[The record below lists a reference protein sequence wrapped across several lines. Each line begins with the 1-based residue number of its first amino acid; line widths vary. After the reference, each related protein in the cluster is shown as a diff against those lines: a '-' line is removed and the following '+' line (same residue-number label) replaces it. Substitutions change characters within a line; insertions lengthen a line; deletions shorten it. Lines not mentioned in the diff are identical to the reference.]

1 MIKFIL
7 RRVLETIPVLLCVAA
22 MTFFMCRLAPGGP
35 FDEDKQV
42 TAEVR
47 ELLNKQFNLDQP
59 LHKQFIQYITHLPTL
74 QSFKY
79 PNRTVGEI
87 ISQKFPVSAKLG
99 FFAMCIALGLGIL
112 FGVIA
117 SLRPNTY
124 IDYIPSSLAMIG
136 ICLPTF
142 VMGPLL
148 ILVFSLQLEWFPA
161 FGWGGFDAPQFSV
174 SGIVLHKQFIPYITH
189 ITSDMV
195 LPSVTL
201 GFFYAAYI
209 SRLTRGGMLD
219 ILTQDYIRTAKAKG
233 ASGLRVI
240 LKHSLRGG
248 LLPVISFMGPAV
260 AGLIAGSF
268 VIETIFNIPGLG
280 QDFVKSA
287 FNRDYTL
294 VLGVVMFYATLI
306 ILLNLIVDILQV
318 TLNPKLKFD

>member
-1 MIKFIL
+1 MFKFIF
-7 RRVLETIPVLLCVAA
+7 RRILETVPVLLCVAA

-35 FDEDKQV
+35 FDDDKQV
-42 TAEVR
+42 TPEVR
-47 ELLNKQFNLDQP
+47 EQLNKQFNLDKP
-59 LHKQFIQYITHLPTL
+59 LYAQFYQYLVNLPNL

-79 PNRTVGEI
+79 PSRTVGDI

-99 FFAMCIALGLGIL
+99 FLAMCIALSIGIM

-117 SLRPNTY
+117 SLRPNSY

-142 VMGPLL
+142 VMGPIL
-148 ILVFSLQLEWFPA
+148 IYIFSLKLKWLPA
-161 FGWGGFDAPQFSV
+161 TGWGGFDGDIFFA
-174 SGIVLHKQFIPYITH
+174 
-189 ITSDMV
+189 SDMI
-195 LPSVTL
+195 LPSLTL
-201 GFFYAAYI
+201 GLFYAAYI

-233 ASGLRVI
+233 ASAPRIL
-240 LKHSLRGG
+240 LKHALRGG

-306 ILLNLIVDILQV
+306 VTLNLIVDILQV
-318 TLNPKLKFD
+318 SLNPKLKFQS

>member
-1 MIKFIL
+1 MFKFIL

-35 FDEDKQV
+35 FDDDKQV

-47 ELLNKQFNLDQP
+47 EQLNKQFNLDKP
-59 LHKQFIQYITHLPTL
+59 LYVQFYQYLINLPNL

-79 PNRTVGEI
+79 PSRTVGDI

-99 FFAMCIALGLGIL
+99 FLAMCIALSIGVI

-117 SLRPNTY
+117 SLRPNSY

-148 ILVFSLQLEWFPA
+148 ILVFSLDTLQVENFFISTFPGDI
-161 FGWGGFDAPQFSV
+161 FFS
-174 SGIVLHKQFIPYITH
+174 
-189 ITSDMV
+189 SDMI
-195 LPSVTL
+195 LPSLTL
-201 GFFYAAYI
+201 GLFYAAYI

-233 ASGLRVI
+233 ASALRVVMY
-240 LKHSLRGG
+240 HALRGG

-306 ILLNLIVDILQV
+306 IVLNLMVDILQV
-318 TLNPKLKFD
+318 ILNPKLKFNS

>member
-1 MIKFIL
+1 MFVFIL
-7 RRVLETIPVLLCVAA
+7 RRILETIPVLLCVAA

-35 FDEDKQV
+35 FDDDKQV

-47 ELLNKQFNLDQP
+47 EQLNKQFNLDKP
-59 LHKQFIQYITHLPTL
+59 LYVQFYQYLVNLPKL

-79 PNRTVGEI
+79 PNRTVGDI
-87 ISQKFPVSAKLG
+87 IKQKFPISFKLG
-99 FFAMCIALGLGIL
+99 FFAITIALGIGVL

-117 SLRPNTY
+117 SLKPNSF

-142 VMGPLL
+142 VMGPILMYIFALKLKLL
-148 ILVFSLQLEWFPA
+148 PA
-161 FGWGGFDAPQFSV
+161 TGWGGFDGDAIF
-174 SGIVLHKQFIPYITH
+174 HT
-189 ITSDMV
+189 DMI
-195 LPSVTL
+195 LPSLTL
-201 GFFYAAYI
+201 GLFYAAYI

-240 LKHSLRGG
+240 VKHAMRGG

-280 QDFVKSA
+280 KDFVQSA

-306 ILLNLIVDILQV
+306 VLLNLVVDILQV
-318 TLNPKLKFD
+318 TLNPKLKFNS

>member
-1 MIKFIL
+1 MFVFIL
-7 RRVLETIPVLLCVAA
+7 RRILETIPVLLCVAA

-35 FDEDKQV
+35 FDDDKQV

-47 ELLNKQFNLDQP
+47 EQLNKQFNLDKP
-59 LHKQFIQYITHLPTL
+59 LYVQFYQYLVNLPKL

-79 PNRTVGEI
+79 PNRTVGDI
-87 ISQKFPVSAKLG
+87 IKQKFPVSFKLG
-99 FFAMCIALGLGIL
+99 FFAITIALGIGVL

-117 SLRPNTY
+117 SLKPNSF

-142 VMGPLL
+142 VMGPILMYIFALKLKLL
-148 ILVFSLQLEWFPA
+148 PA
-161 FGWGGFDAPQFSV
+161 TGWGGFDGDAIF
-174 SGIVLHKQFIPYITH
+174 HA
-189 ITSDMV
+189 DMI
-195 LPSVTL
+195 LPSLTL
-201 GFFYAAYI
+201 GLFYAAYI

-233 ASGLRVI
+233 ASGLRLIV
-240 LKHSLRGG
+240 KHAMRGG

-280 QDFVKSA
+280 KDFVQSA

-306 ILLNLIVDILQV
+306 VLLNLVVDILQV
-318 TLNPKLKFD
+318 TLNPKLKFNS

>member
-7 RRVLETIPVLLCVAA
+7 RRILETVPVLLCVAA

-35 FDEDKQV
+35 FDDDKQV

-47 ELLNKQFNLDQP
+47 EQLNKQFNLDKP
-59 LHKQFIQYITHLPTL
+59 LHVQFYQYLINLPNL
-74 QSFKY
+74 QSFKH
-79 PNRTVGEI
+79 PSRTVGDI

-99 FFAMCIALGLGIL
+99 FLAMCIALGIGIM

-117 SLRPNTY
+117 SLRPNSY

-142 VMGPLL
+142 VMGPIL
-148 ILVFSLQLEWFPA
+148 IYIFSLKLKWLPA
-161 FGWGGFDAPQFSV
+161 TGWGGFDGDIFFA
-174 SGIVLHKQFIPYITH
+174 
-189 ITSDMV
+189 SDMI
-195 LPSVTL
+195 LPSLTL
-201 GFFYAAYI
+201 GLFYAAYI

-233 ASGLRVI
+233 ASAPRV
-240 LKHSLRGG
+240 LMKHALRGG

-280 QDFVKSA
+280 QDFVISA

-294 VLGVVMFYATLI
+294 ILGVVMFYATLI
-306 ILLNLIVDILQV
+306 IVLNLIVDILQV
-318 TLNPKLKFD
+318 TLNPKLKFES

>member
-1 MIKFIL
+1 MLKFIL
-7 RRVLETIPVLLCVAA
+7 RRILETIPVLLCVAA

-35 FDEDKQV
+35 FDTDKV
-42 TAEVR
+42 VPDEIR
-47 ELLNKQFNLDQP
+47 EQLNKQFNLDKP
-59 LHKQFIQYITHLPTL
+59 LHVQFYQYLINLPNL
-74 QSFKY
+74 QSFKH
-79 PNRTVGEI
+79 PSRTVGDI

-99 FFAMCIALGLGIL
+99 FLAMCIALGIGIM

-117 SLRPNTY
+117 SLRPNSY

-142 VMGPLL
+142 VMGPIL
-148 ILVFSLQLEWFPA
+148 IYIFSLKLKWLPA
-161 FGWGGFDAPQFSV
+161 TGWGGFDGDIFFA
-174 SGIVLHKQFIPYITH
+174 
-189 ITSDMV
+189 SDMI
-195 LPSVTL
+195 LPSLTL
-201 GFFYAAYI
+201 GLFYAAYI

-233 ASGLRVI
+233 ASAPRV
-240 LKHSLRGG
+240 LMKHALRGG

-306 ILLNLIVDILQV
+306 IVLNLIVDILQV
-318 TLNPKLKFD
+318 TLNPKLKFES

>member
-1 MIKFIL
+1 MFVFIL
-7 RRVLETIPVLLCVAA
+7 RRVLETIPVLVCVAA

-35 FDEDKQV
+35 FDDDKQV

-47 ELLNKQFNLDQP
+47 EQLKKQFNLDKP
-59 LHKQFIQYITHLPTL
+59 LYVQFYQYLVNLPKL

-79 PNRTVGEI
+79 PNRTVGDI
-87 ISQKFPVSAKLG
+87 IKQKFPVSFKLG
-99 FFAMCIALGLGIL
+99 FFAITIALGIGVL
-112 FGVIA
+112 FGAVA
-117 SLRPNTY
+117 SLKPNSF

-142 VMGPLL
+142 VMGPILMYIFALKLKLL
-148 ILVFSLQLEWFPA
+148 PA
-161 FGWGGFDAPQFSV
+161 TGWGGFEGDAIF
-174 SGIVLHKQFIPYITH
+174 HA
-189 ITSDMV
+189 DMI
-195 LPSVTL
+195 LPSLTL
-201 GFFYAAYI
+201 GLFYAAYI

-233 ASGLRVI
+233 ASGLRVVV
-240 LKHSLRGG
+240 KHAMRGG

-280 QDFVKSA
+280 KDFVQSA

-306 ILLNLIVDILQV
+306 VLLNLVVDILQV
-318 TLNPKLKFD
+318 TLNPKLKFNS

>member
-1 MIKFIL
+1 MFVFIL
-7 RRVLETIPVLLCVAA
+7 RRILETIPVLLCVAA

-35 FDEDKQV
+35 FDDDKQV

-47 ELLNKQFNLDQP
+47 EQLNKQFNLDKP
-59 LHKQFIQYITHLPTL
+59 LYVQFYQYLVNLPKL

-79 PNRTVGEI
+79 PNRTVGDI
-87 ISQKFPVSAKLG
+87 IKQKFPVSFKLG
-99 FFAMCIALGLGIL
+99 FFAITIALGIGVL

-117 SLRPNTY
+117 SLKPNSF

-142 VMGPLL
+142 VMGPILMYIFALKLKLL
-148 ILVFSLQLEWFPA
+148 PA
-161 FGWGGFDAPQFSV
+161 TGWGGFDGDAIF
-174 SGIVLHKQFIPYITH
+174 HT
-189 ITSDMV
+189 DMI
-195 LPSVTL
+195 LPSLTL
-201 GFFYAAYI
+201 GLFYAAYI

-240 LKHSLRGG
+240 VKHAMRGG

-280 QDFVKSA
+280 KDFVQSA

-306 ILLNLIVDILQV
+306 VLLNLVVDILQV
-318 TLNPKLKFD
+318 TLNPKLKFYS

>member
-1 MIKFIL
+1 MFKFIL
-7 RRVLETIPVLLCVAA
+7 RRILETIPVLLCVAA

-35 FDEDKQV
+35 FDDDKQV
-42 TAEVR
+42 TTEVR
-47 ELLNKQFNLDQP
+47 ELLNKQFNLDKP
-59 LHKQFIQYITHLPTL
+59 LHEQFYQYVVNLPNL

-79 PNRTVGEI
+79 PSRTVGDI

-99 FFAMCIALGLGIL
+99 FFAMCVALTLGVL
-112 FGVIA
+112 LGVVA
-117 SLRPNTY
+117 SLRPNSFL
-124 IDYIPSSLAMIG
+124 DYIPSSLAMMG

-142 VMGPLL
+142 VMGP
-148 ILVFSLQLEWFPA
+148 ILMYIFALKLDWFPA
-161 FGWGGFDAPQFSV
+161 TGWGGFDGDAIFSA
-174 SGIVLHKQFIPYITH
+174 
-189 ITSDMV
+189 DMV
-195 LPSVTL
+195 LPSLTL
-201 GFFYAAYI
+201 GLFYAAYI

-233 ASGLRVI
+233 ASGMRVVLI
-240 LKHSLRGG
+240 HALRGG
-248 LLPVISFMGPAV
+248 LLPAISFMGPAV

-306 ILLNLIVDILQV
+306 IVLNLMVDILQV
-318 TLNPKLKFD
+318 TLNPKLKFDS

>member
-1 MIKFIL
+1 MFVFIL
-7 RRVLETIPVLLCVAA
+7 RRILETIPVLLCVAA

-35 FDEDKQV
+35 FDDDKQV

-47 ELLNKQFNLDQP
+47 EQLNKQFNLDKP
-59 LHKQFIQYITHLPTL
+59 LYVQFYQYLVNLPKL

-79 PNRTVGEI
+79 PNRTVGDI
-87 ISQKFPVSAKLG
+87 IKQKFPVSFKLG
-99 FFAMCIALGLGIL
+99 FFAITIALGIGVLL
-112 FGVIA
+112 GVIA
-117 SLRPNTY
+117 SLKPNSF

-142 VMGPLL
+142 VMGPILMYIFALKLKLL
-148 ILVFSLQLEWFPA
+148 PA
-161 FGWGGFDAPQFSV
+161 TGWGGFDGDAIF
-174 SGIVLHKQFIPYITH
+174 HA
-189 ITSDMV
+189 DMI
-195 LPSVTL
+195 LPSLTL
-201 GFFYAAYI
+201 GLFYAAYI

-233 ASGLRVI
+233 ASGLRVVV
-240 LKHSLRGG
+240 KHAMRGG

-280 QDFVKSA
+280 KDFVQSA

-306 ILLNLIVDILQV
+306 VLLNLVVDILQV
-318 TLNPKLKFD
+318 TLNPKLKFNS

>member
-1 MIKFIL
+1 MFVFIL
-7 RRVLETIPVLLCVAA
+7 RRILETIPVLLCVAA

-35 FDEDKQV
+35 FDDDKQV

-47 ELLNKQFNLDQP
+47 EQLNKQFNLDKP
-59 LHKQFIQYITHLPTL
+59 LYVQFYQYLVNLPKL

-79 PNRTVGEI
+79 PNRTVADI
-87 ISQKFPVSAKLG
+87 IKQKFPVSFKLG
-99 FFAMCIALGLGIL
+99 FFAITIALGIGVL

-117 SLRPNTY
+117 SLKPNSF

-142 VMGPLL
+142 VMGPILMYIFALKLKLL
-148 ILVFSLQLEWFPA
+148 PA
-161 FGWGGFDAPQFSV
+161 TGWGGFDGDAIF
-174 SGIVLHKQFIPYITH
+174 HA
-189 ITSDMV
+189 DMI
-195 LPSVTL
+195 LPSLTL
-201 GFFYAAYI
+201 GLFYAAYI

-240 LKHSLRGG
+240 VKHAMRGG

-280 QDFVKSA
+280 KDFVQSA

-306 ILLNLIVDILQV
+306 VLLNLVVDILQV
-318 TLNPKLKFD
+318 TLNPKLKFNS

>member
-7 RRVLETIPVLLCVAA
+7 RRILETVPVLLCVAA

-35 FDEDKQV
+35 FDDAKQV

-47 ELLNKQFNLDQP
+47 EQLNKQFNLDKP
-59 LHKQFIQYITHLPTL
+59 LHVQFYQYLINLPNL

-79 PNRTVGEI
+79 PSRTVGDI

-99 FFAMCIALGLGIL
+99 FLAMCIALGIGIM

-117 SLRPNTY
+117 SLRPNSY

-142 VMGPLL
+142 VMGPIL
-148 ILVFSLQLEWFPA
+148 IYIFSLKLKWLPA
-161 FGWGGFDAPQFSV
+161 TGWGGFDGDIFFA
-174 SGIVLHKQFIPYITH
+174 
-189 ITSDMV
+189 SDMI
-195 LPSVTL
+195 LPSLTL
-201 GFFYAAYI
+201 GLFYAAYI

-233 ASGLRVI
+233 ASAPRV
-240 LKHSLRGG
+240 LMKHALRGG

-306 ILLNLIVDILQV
+306 IVLNLIVDILQV
-318 TLNPKLKFD
+318 TLNPKLKFES

>member
-1 MIKFIL
+1 MFKFIL
-7 RRVLETIPVLLCVAA
+7 RRILETIPVLLCVAA

-35 FDEDKQV
+35 FDDDKQV
-42 TAEVR
+42 TTEVR
-47 ELLNKQFNLDQP
+47 ELLNKQFNLDKP
-59 LHKQFIQYITHLPTL
+59 LHEQFYQYVVNLPNL

-79 PNRTVGEI
+79 PSRTVGDI

-99 FFAMCIALGLGIL
+99 FFAMCVALTLGVL
-112 FGVIA
+112 LGVVA
-117 SLRPNTY
+117 SLRPNSFL
-124 IDYIPSSLAMIG
+124 DYIPSSLAMVG

-142 VMGPLL
+142 VMGP
-148 ILVFSLQLEWFPA
+148 ILMYIFALKLDWFPA
-161 FGWGGFDAPQFSV
+161 TGWGGFDGDAIFSA
-174 SGIVLHKQFIPYITH
+174 
-189 ITSDMV
+189 DMV
-195 LPSVTL
+195 LPSLTL
-201 GFFYAAYI
+201 GLFYAAYI

-233 ASGLRVI
+233 ASGMRVVLI
-240 LKHSLRGG
+240 HALRGG

-306 ILLNLIVDILQV
+306 IVLNLMVDILQV
-318 TLNPKLKFD
+318 TLNPKLKFDS

>member
-1 MIKFIL
+1 
-7 RRVLETIPVLLCVAA
+7 
-22 MTFFMCRLAPGGP
+22 MCRLAPGGP
-35 FDEDKQV
+35 FDDDKQV

-47 ELLNKQFNLDQP
+47 EQLNKQFNLDKP
-59 LHKQFIQYITHLPTL
+59 LYVQFYQYLVNLPKL

-79 PNRTVGEI
+79 PNRTVGDI
-87 ISQKFPVSAKLG
+87 IKQKFPVSFKLG
-99 FFAMCIALGLGIL
+99 FFAITIALGIGVL

-117 SLRPNTY
+117 SLKPNSFN
-124 IDYIPSSLAMIG
+124 DYIPSSLAMIG

-142 VMGPLL
+142 VMGPILMYIFALKLKLL
-148 ILVFSLQLEWFPA
+148 PA
-161 FGWGGFDAPQFSV
+161 TGWGGFDGDAIF
-174 SGIVLHKQFIPYITH
+174 HA
-189 ITSDMV
+189 DMI
-195 LPSVTL
+195 LPSLTL
-201 GFFYAAYI
+201 GLFYAAYI

-240 LKHSLRGG
+240 VKHAMRGG

-280 QDFVKSA
+280 KDFVQSA

-306 ILLNLIVDILQV
+306 VLLNLVVDILQV
-318 TLNPKLKFD
+318 TLNPKLKFNS

>member
-1 MIKFIL
+1 MLKFIL
-7 RRVLETIPVLLCVAA
+7 RRILETIPVLLCVAA

-35 FDEDKQV
+35 FDDDKQV

-47 ELLNKQFNLDQP
+47 EQLNKQFNLDKP
-59 LHKQFIQYITHLPTL
+59 LYAQFYQYLINLPNL

-79 PNRTVGEI
+79 PSRTVGDI

-99 FFAMCIALGLGIL
+99 FLAMCIALSIGIM

-117 SLRPNTY
+117 SLRPNSY

-142 VMGPLL
+142 VMGPIL
-148 ILVFSLQLEWFPA
+148 IYIFSLKLKWLPA
-161 FGWGGFDAPQFSV
+161 TGWGGFDGDVFFS
-174 SGIVLHKQFIPYITH
+174 
-189 ITSDMV
+189 SDMI
-195 LPSVTL
+195 LPSLTL
-201 GFFYAAYI
+201 GLFYAAYI

-233 ASGLRVI
+233 ASAPRV
-240 LKHSLRGG
+240 LVKHALRGG

-306 ILLNLIVDILQV
+306 VILNLIVDILQV
-318 TLNPKLKFD
+318 SLNPKLKFES

>member
-1 MIKFIL
+1 MFVFIL
-7 RRVLETIPVLLCVAA
+7 RRILETIPVLLSVAA

-35 FDEDKQV
+35 FDDDKQV

-47 ELLNKQFNLDQP
+47 EQLNKQFNLDKP
-59 LHKQFIQYITHLPTL
+59 LYVQFYQYLVNLPKL

-79 PNRTVGEI
+79 PNRTVGDI
-87 ISQKFPVSAKLG
+87 IKQKFPVSFKLG
-99 FFAMCIALGLGIL
+99 FFAITIALGIGVL

-117 SLRPNTY
+117 SLKPNSF

-142 VMGPLL
+142 VMGPILMYIFALKLKLL
-148 ILVFSLQLEWFPA
+148 PA
-161 FGWGGFDAPQFSV
+161 TGWGGFDGDAIF
-174 SGIVLHKQFIPYITH
+174 HT
-189 ITSDMV
+189 DMI
-195 LPSVTL
+195 LPSLTL
-201 GFFYAAYI
+201 GLFYAAYI

-240 LKHSLRGG
+240 VKHAMRGG

-280 QDFVKSA
+280 KDFVQSA

-306 ILLNLIVDILQV
+306 VLLNLVVDILQV
-318 TLNPKLKFD
+318 TLNPKLKFNS

>member
-1 MIKFIL
+1 
-7 RRVLETIPVLLCVAA
+7 

-35 FDEDKQV
+35 FDDDKQV

-47 ELLNKQFNLDQP
+47 EQLNKQFNLDKP
-59 LHKQFIQYITHLPTL
+59 LYVQFYQYLVNLPKL

-79 PNRTVGEI
+79 PNRTVGDI
-87 ISQKFPVSAKLG
+87 IKQKFPVSFKLG
-99 FFAMCIALGLGIL
+99 FFAITIALGIGVL

-117 SLRPNTY
+117 SLKPNSF

-142 VMGPLL
+142 VMGPILMYIFALKLKLL
-148 ILVFSLQLEWFPA
+148 PA
-161 FGWGGFDAPQFSV
+161 TGWGGFDGDAIF
-174 SGIVLHKQFIPYITH
+174 HA
-189 ITSDMV
+189 DMI
-195 LPSVTL
+195 LPSLTL
-201 GFFYAAYI
+201 GLFYAAYI

-233 ASGLRVI
+233 ASGLRVVV
-240 LKHSLRGG
+240 KHAMRGG

-280 QDFVKSA
+280 KDFVQSA

-306 ILLNLIVDILQV
+306 VLLNLVVDILQV
-318 TLNPKLKFD
+318 TLNPKLKFNS

>member
-1 MIKFIL
+1 MFVFIL
-7 RRVLETIPVLLCVAA
+7 RRILETIPVLLCVAA

-35 FDEDKQV
+35 FDDDKQV

-47 ELLNKQFNLDQP
+47 EQLNKQFNLDKP
-59 LHKQFIQYITHLPTL
+59 LYVQFYQYLVNLPKL

-79 PNRTVGEI
+79 PNRTVGDI
-87 ISQKFPVSAKLG
+87 IKQKFPVSFKLG
-99 FFAMCIALGLGIL
+99 FFAITIALGIGVL

-117 SLRPNTY
+117 SLKPNSF

-142 VMGPLL
+142 VMGPILMYIFALKLKLL
-148 ILVFSLQLEWFPA
+148 PA
-161 FGWGGFDAPQFSV
+161 TGWGGFDGDAIF
-174 SGIVLHKQFIPYITH
+174 HT
-189 ITSDMV
+189 DMI
-195 LPSVTL
+195 LPSLTL
-201 GFFYAAYI
+201 GLFYAAYI

-233 ASGLRVI
+233 ASGPRVI
-240 LKHSLRGG
+240 VKHAMRGG

-280 QDFVKSA
+280 KDFVQSA

-306 ILLNLIVDILQV
+306 VLLNLVVDILQV
-318 TLNPKLKFD
+318 TLNPKLKFNS

>member
-1 MIKFIL
+1 MFVFIL
-7 RRVLETIPVLLCVAA
+7 RRILETIPVLLCVAA

-35 FDEDKQV
+35 FDDDKQV

-47 ELLNKQFNLDQP
+47 EQLNKQFNLDKP
-59 LHKQFIQYITHLPTL
+59 LYVQFYQYLVNLPKL

-79 PNRTVGEI
+79 PNRTVGDI
-87 ISQKFPVSAKLG
+87 IKQKFPVSFKLG
-99 FFAMCIALGLGIL
+99 FFSITIALGIGVL

-117 SLRPNTY
+117 SLKPNSF

-142 VMGPLL
+142 VMGPILMYIFALKLKLL
-148 ILVFSLQLEWFPA
+148 PA
-161 FGWGGFDAPQFSV
+161 TGWGGFDGDAIF
-174 SGIVLHKQFIPYITH
+174 HA
-189 ITSDMV
+189 DMI
-195 LPSVTL
+195 LPSLTL
-201 GFFYAAYI
+201 GLFYAAYI

-240 LKHSLRGG
+240 VKHAMRGG

-280 QDFVKSA
+280 KDFVQSA

-306 ILLNLIVDILQV
+306 VLLNLVVDILQV
-318 TLNPKLKFD
+318 TLNPKLKFNS

>member
-1 MIKFIL
+1 MFVFIL
-7 RRVLETIPVLLCVAA
+7 RRILETIPVLLCVAA

-35 FDEDKQV
+35 FDDDKQV

-47 ELLNKQFNLDQP
+47 EHLNKQFNLNKP
-59 LHKQFIQYITHLPTL
+59 LYVQFYQYLVNLPKL

-79 PNRTVGEI
+79 PNRTVGDI
-87 ISQKFPVSAKLG
+87 IKQKFPVSFKLG
-99 FFAMCIALGLGIL
+99 FFAITIALGIGVL

-117 SLRPNTY
+117 SLKPNSF

-142 VMGPLL
+142 VMGPILMYIFALKLKLL
-148 ILVFSLQLEWFPA
+148 PA
-161 FGWGGFDAPQFSV
+161 TGWGGFDGDAIF
-174 SGIVLHKQFIPYITH
+174 HT
-189 ITSDMV
+189 DMI
-195 LPSVTL
+195 LPSLTL
-201 GFFYAAYI
+201 GLFYAAYI

-240 LKHSLRGG
+240 VKHAMRGG

-280 QDFVKSA
+280 KDFVQSA

-306 ILLNLIVDILQV
+306 VLLNLVVDILQV
-318 TLNPKLKFD
+318 TLNPKLKFNS

>member
-1 MIKFIL
+1 MLKFIF
-7 RRVLETIPVLLCVAA
+7 RRILETVPVLLCVAA

-35 FDEDKQV
+35 FDDDKQV
-42 TAEVR
+42 TPEVR
-47 ELLNKQFNLDQP
+47 EQLNKQFNLDKP
-59 LHKQFIQYITHLPTL
+59 LYAQFYQYLVNLPNL

-79 PNRTVGEI
+79 PSRTVGDI

-99 FFAMCIALGLGIL
+99 FLAMCIALSIGIM

-117 SLRPNTY
+117 SLRPNSY
-124 IDYIPSSLAMIG
+124 IDYIPSSLAMTG

-142 VMGPLL
+142 VMGPIL
-148 ILVFSLQLEWFPA
+148 IYIFSLKLKWLPA
-161 FGWGGFDAPQFSV
+161 TGWGGFDGDIFFA
-174 SGIVLHKQFIPYITH
+174 
-189 ITSDMV
+189 SDMI
-195 LPSVTL
+195 LPSLTL
-201 GFFYAAYI
+201 GLFYAAYI

-233 ASGLRVI
+233 ASAPRIL
-240 LKHSLRGG
+240 LKHALRGG

-306 ILLNLIVDILQV
+306 VTLNLIVDILQV
-318 TLNPKLKFD
+318 SLNPKLKFQS

>member
-7 RRVLETIPVLLCVAA
+7 RRVLETVPVLLCVAA

-35 FDEDKQV
+35 FDDDKQV

-47 ELLNKQFNLDQP
+47 EQLNKQFNLDKP
-59 LHKQFIQYITHLPTL
+59 LHVQFYQYLINLPNL

-79 PNRTVGEI
+79 PSRTVGDI

-99 FFAMCIALGLGIL
+99 FLAMCIALGIGIM

-117 SLRPNTY
+117 SLRPNSY

-142 VMGPLL
+142 VMGPIL
-148 ILVFSLQLEWFPA
+148 IYIFSLKLKWLPA
-161 FGWGGFDAPQFSV
+161 TGWGGFDGDIFFA
-174 SGIVLHKQFIPYITH
+174 
-189 ITSDMV
+189 SDMI
-195 LPSVTL
+195 LPSLTL
-201 GFFYAAYI
+201 GLFYAAYI

-233 ASGLRVI
+233 ASAPRV
-240 LKHSLRGG
+240 LMKHALRGG

-306 ILLNLIVDILQV
+306 IVLNLIVDILQV
-318 TLNPKLKFD
+318 TLNPKLKFES

>member
-1 MIKFIL
+1 MFKFIL
-7 RRVLETIPVLLCVAA
+7 RRILETIPVLLCVAA

-35 FDEDKQV
+35 FDDDKQV
-42 TAEVR
+42 TTEVR
-47 ELLNKQFNLDQP
+47 ELLNKQFNLDKP
-59 LHKQFIQYITHLPTL
+59 LHEQFYQYVVNLPNL

-79 PNRTVGEI
+79 PSRTVGDI

-99 FFAMCIALGLGIL
+99 FFAMCVALTLGVL
-112 FGVIA
+112 LGVVA
-117 SLRPNTY
+117 SLRPNSFL
-124 IDYIPSSLAMIG
+124 DYIPSSLAMVG

-142 VMGPLL
+142 VMGP
-148 ILVFSLQLEWFPA
+148 ILMYIFALKLDWFPA
-161 FGWGGFDAPQFSV
+161 TGWGGFDGDAIFSA
-174 SGIVLHKQFIPYITH
+174 
-189 ITSDMV
+189 DMV
-195 LPSVTL
+195 LPSLTL
-201 GFFYAAYI
+201 GLFYAAYI

-233 ASGLRVI
+233 ASGMRVVLI
-240 LKHSLRGG
+240 HALRGG
-248 LLPVISFMGPAV
+248 LLPAISFMGPAV

-306 ILLNLIVDILQV
+306 IVLNLMVDILQV
-318 TLNPKLKFD
+318 TLNPKLKFDS

>member
-1 MIKFIL
+1 MFVFIL
-7 RRVLETIPVLLCVAA
+7 RRILETIPVLLCVAA

-35 FDEDKQV
+35 FDDDKQV

-47 ELLNKQFNLDQP
+47 EQLNKQFNLDKP
-59 LHKQFIQYITHLPTL
+59 LYVQFYQYLVNLPKL

-79 PNRTVGEI
+79 PNRTVGDI
-87 ISQKFPVSAKLG
+87 IKQKFPVSFKLG
-99 FFAMCIALGLGIL
+99 FFAITIALGIGVL

-117 SLRPNTY
+117 SLKPNSFN
-124 IDYIPSSLAMIG
+124 DYIPSSLAMIG

-142 VMGPLL
+142 VMGPILMYIFALKLKLL
-148 ILVFSLQLEWFPA
+148 PA
-161 FGWGGFDAPQFSV
+161 TGWGGFEGDAIF
-174 SGIVLHKQFIPYITH
+174 HA
-189 ITSDMV
+189 DMI
-195 LPSVTL
+195 LPSLTL
-201 GFFYAAYI
+201 GLFYAAYI

-240 LKHSLRGG
+240 VKHAMRGG

-280 QDFVKSA
+280 KDFVQSA

-306 ILLNLIVDILQV
+306 VLLNLVVDILQV
-318 TLNPKLKFD
+318 TLNPKLKFNS

>member
-1 MIKFIL
+1 MLKFIL
-7 RRVLETIPVLLCVAA
+7 RRILETVPVLLCVAA

-35 FDEDKQV
+35 FDDDKQV

-47 ELLNKQFNLDQP
+47 EQLNKQFNLDKP
-59 LHKQFIQYITHLPTL
+59 LYAQFYQYLVNLPNL

-79 PNRTVGEI
+79 PSRTVGDI
-87 ISQKFPVSAKLG
+87 ITQKFPVSAKLG
-99 FFAMCIALGLGIL
+99 FLAMCIALSIGIM

-117 SLRPNTY
+117 SLRPNSY
-124 IDYIPSSLAMIG
+124 IDYIPSSIAMIG

-142 VMGPLL
+142 VMGPIL
-148 ILVFSLQLEWFPA
+148 IYIFSLKLKWLPA
-161 FGWGGFDAPQFSV
+161 TGWGGFDGDVFFS
-174 SGIVLHKQFIPYITH
+174 
-189 ITSDMV
+189 SDMI
-195 LPSVTL
+195 LPSLTL
-201 GFFYAAYI
+201 GLFYAAYI

-233 ASGLRVI
+233 ASAPRVL
-240 LKHSLRGG
+240 LKHALRGG

-306 ILLNLIVDILQV
+306 VILNLIVDILQV
-318 TLNPKLKFD
+318 SLNPKLKFDS

>member
-1 MIKFIL
+1 MLKFIL
-7 RRVLETIPVLLCVAA
+7 RRILETVPVLLCVAA

-35 FDEDKQV
+35 FDDDKQV

-47 ELLNKQFNLDQP
+47 EQLNKQFNLDKP
-59 LHKQFIQYITHLPTL
+59 LYAQFYQYLVNLPNL

-79 PNRTVGEI
+79 PSRTVGDI

-99 FFAMCIALGLGIL
+99 FLAMCIALSIGIM

-117 SLRPNTY
+117 SLRPNSY

-142 VMGPLL
+142 VMGPIL
-148 ILVFSLQLEWFPA
+148 IYIFSLKLKWLPA
-161 FGWGGFDAPQFSV
+161 TGWGGFDGDVFFS
-174 SGIVLHKQFIPYITH
+174 
-189 ITSDMV
+189 SDLI
-195 LPSVTL
+195 LPSLTL
-201 GFFYAAYI
+201 GLFYAAYI

-233 ASGLRVI
+233 ASAPRV
-240 LKHSLRGG
+240 LLNHALRGG

-306 ILLNLIVDILQV
+306 VILNLIVDILQV
-318 TLNPKLKFD
+318 SLNPKLKFES

>member
-1 MIKFIL
+1 MFKFIL
-7 RRVLETIPVLLCVAA
+7 RRILETIPVLLCVAA

-35 FDEDKQV
+35 FDDDKQV
-42 TAEVR
+42 TTEVR
-47 ELLNKQFNLDQP
+47 ELLNKQFNLDKP
-59 LHKQFIQYITHLPTL
+59 LHEQFYQYVVNLPNL

-79 PNRTVGEI
+79 PSRTVGDI

-99 FFAMCIALGLGIL
+99 FFAMCVALTLGVL
-112 FGVIA
+112 LGVVA
-117 SLRPNTY
+117 SLRPNSFL
-124 IDYIPSSLAMIG
+124 DYIPSSLAMVG

-142 VMGPLL
+142 VMGP
-148 ILVFSLQLEWFPA
+148 ILMYIFALKLDWFPA
-161 FGWGGFDAPQFSV
+161 TGWGGFDGDAIFSA
-174 SGIVLHKQFIPYITH
+174 
-189 ITSDMV
+189 DMV
-195 LPSVTL
+195 LPSLTL
-201 GFFYAAYI
+201 GLFYAAYI

-233 ASGLRVI
+233 ASGMRVI
-240 LKHSLRGG
+240 LIHALRGG

-306 ILLNLIVDILQV
+306 IVLNLMVDILQV
-318 TLNPKLKFD
+318 TLNPKLKFDS

>member
-1 MIKFIL
+1 
-7 RRVLETIPVLLCVAA
+7 
-22 MTFFMCRLAPGGP
+22 MCRLAPGGP
-35 FDEDKQV
+35 FDTDKV
-42 TAEVR
+42 VPDEIR
-47 ELLNKQFNLDQP
+47 EQLNKQFNLDKP
-59 LHKQFIQYITHLPTL
+59 LHVQFYQYLINLPNL
-74 QSFKY
+74 QSFKH
-79 PNRTVGEI
+79 PSRTVGDI

-99 FFAMCIALGLGIL
+99 FLAMCIALGIGIM

-117 SLRPNTY
+117 SLRPNSY

-142 VMGPLL
+142 VMGPIL
-148 ILVFSLQLEWFPA
+148 IYIFSLKLKWLPA
-161 FGWGGFDAPQFSV
+161 TGWGGFDGDIFFA
-174 SGIVLHKQFIPYITH
+174 
-189 ITSDMV
+189 SDMI
-195 LPSVTL
+195 LPSLTL
-201 GFFYAAYI
+201 GLFYAAYI

-233 ASGLRVI
+233 ASAPRV
-240 LKHSLRGG
+240 LMKHALRGG

-306 ILLNLIVDILQV
+306 IVLNLIVDILQV
-318 TLNPKLKFD
+318 TLNPKLKFES

>member
-1 MIKFIL
+1 MFVFIL

-35 FDEDKQV
+35 FDDDKQV

-47 ELLNKQFNLDQP
+47 EQLNKQFNLDKP
-59 LHKQFIQYITHLPTL
+59 LYVQFYQYLVNLPKL

-79 PNRTVGEI
+79 PNRTVGDI
-87 ISQKFPVSAKLG
+87 IKQKFPVSFKLG
-99 FFAMCIALGLGIL
+99 FFAITIALGIGVL

-117 SLRPNTY
+117 SLKPNSF

-142 VMGPLL
+142 VMGPILMYIFALKLKLL
-148 ILVFSLQLEWFPA
+148 PA
-161 FGWGGFDAPQFSV
+161 TGWGGFDGDAIF
-174 SGIVLHKQFIPYITH
+174 HA
-189 ITSDMV
+189 DMI
-195 LPSVTL
+195 LPSLTL
-201 GFFYAAYI
+201 GLFYAAYI

-240 LKHSLRGG
+240 VKHAMRGG

-280 QDFVKSA
+280 KDFVQSA

-306 ILLNLIVDILQV
+306 VLLNLVVDILQV
-318 TLNPKLKFD
+318 TLNPKLKFNS

>member
-1 MIKFIL
+1 MFVFIL
-7 RRVLETIPVLLCVAA
+7 RRILETIPVLLCVAA

-35 FDEDKQV
+35 FDDDKQV

-47 ELLNKQFNLDQP
+47 EQLNKQFNLDKP
-59 LHKQFIQYITHLPTL
+59 LYVQFYQYLVNLPKL

-79 PNRTVGEI
+79 PNRTVGDI
-87 ISQKFPVSAKLG
+87 IKQKFPVSFKLG
-99 FFAMCIALGLGIL
+99 FFAITIALGIGVL

-117 SLRPNTY
+117 SLKPNSF

-142 VMGPLL
+142 VMGPILMYIFALKLKLL
-148 ILVFSLQLEWFPA
+148 PA
-161 FGWGGFDAPQFSV
+161 TGWGGFDGDAIF
-174 SGIVLHKQFIPYITH
+174 HA
-189 ITSDMV
+189 DMI
-195 LPSVTL
+195 LPSLTL
-201 GFFYAAYI
+201 GLFYAAYI

-240 LKHSLRGG
+240 VKHAMRGG

-280 QDFVKSA
+280 KDFVQSA

-306 ILLNLIVDILQV
+306 VLLNLAVDILQV
-318 TLNPKLKFD
+318 TLNPKLKFNS

>member
-1 MIKFIL
+1 MFVFIL
-7 RRVLETIPVLLCVAA
+7 RRILETIPVLLCVAA

-35 FDEDKQV
+35 FDDDKQV

-47 ELLNKQFNLDQP
+47 EQLNKQFNLDKP
-59 LHKQFIQYITHLPTL
+59 LYVQFYQYLVNLPKL

-79 PNRTVGEI
+79 PNRTVGDI
-87 ISQKFPVSAKLG
+87 IKQKFPVSFKLG
-99 FFAMCIALGLGIL
+99 FFAITIALGIGVL

-117 SLRPNTY
+117 SLKPNSF

-142 VMGPLL
+142 VMGPILMYIFALKLKLL
-148 ILVFSLQLEWFPA
+148 PA
-161 FGWGGFDAPQFSV
+161 TGWGGFDGDAIF
-174 SGIVLHKQFIPYITH
+174 HA
-189 ITSDMV
+189 DMI
-195 LPSVTL
+195 LPSLTL
-201 GFFYAAYI
+201 GLFYAAYI

-219 ILTQDYIRTAKAKG
+219 ILTQDFIRTAKAKG

-240 LKHSLRGG
+240 VKHAMRGG

-280 QDFVKSA
+280 KDFVQSA

-306 ILLNLIVDILQV
+306 VLLNLVVDILQV
-318 TLNPKLKFD
+318 TLNPKLKFNS

>member
-1 MIKFIL
+1 MFVFIL
-7 RRVLETIPVLLCVAA
+7 RRILETIPVLLCVAA

-35 FDEDKQV
+35 FDDDKQV

-47 ELLNKQFNLDQP
+47 EQLNKQFNLDKPQYV
-59 LHKQFIQYITHLPTL
+59 QFYQYLVNLPKL

-79 PNRTVGEI
+79 PNRTVGDI
-87 ISQKFPVSAKLG
+87 IKQKFPVSFKLG
-99 FFAMCIALGLGIL
+99 FFAITIALGIGVL

-117 SLRPNTY
+117 SLKPNSF

-142 VMGPLL
+142 VMGPILMYIFALKLKLL
-148 ILVFSLQLEWFPA
+148 PA
-161 FGWGGFDAPQFSV
+161 TGWGGFDGDAIF
-174 SGIVLHKQFIPYITH
+174 HT
-189 ITSDMV
+189 DMI
-195 LPSVTL
+195 LPSLTL
-201 GFFYAAYI
+201 GLFYAAYI

-240 LKHSLRGG
+240 VKHAMRGG

-280 QDFVKSA
+280 KDFVQSA

-306 ILLNLIVDILQV
+306 VLLNLVVDILQV
-318 TLNPKLKFD
+318 TLNPKLKFNS

>member
-7 RRVLETIPVLLCVAA
+7 RRILETVPVLLCVAA

-35 FDEDKQV
+35 FDDDKQV

-47 ELLNKQFNLDQP
+47 EQLNKQFNLDKP
-59 LHKQFIQYITHLPTL
+59 LHVQFYQYLINLPNL

-79 PNRTVGEI
+79 PSRTVGDI

-99 FFAMCIALGLGIL
+99 FLAMCIALGIGIM

-117 SLRPNTY
+117 SLRPNSY

-142 VMGPLL
+142 VMGPIL
-148 ILVFSLQLEWFPA
+148 IYIFSLKLKWLPA
-161 FGWGGFDAPQFSV
+161 TGWGGFDGDIFFA
-174 SGIVLHKQFIPYITH
+174 
-189 ITSDMV
+189 SDKI
-195 LPSVTL
+195 LPSLTL
-201 GFFYAAYI
+201 GLFYDAYI

-233 ASGLRVI
+233 ASAPRV
-240 LKHSLRGG
+240 LMKHALRGG

-306 ILLNLIVDILQV
+306 IVLNLIVDILQV
-318 TLNPKLKFD
+318 TLNPKLKFES

>member
-1 MIKFIL
+1 MFVFIL
-7 RRVLETIPVLLCVAA
+7 RRILETIPVLLCVAA

-35 FDEDKQV
+35 FDDDKQV

-47 ELLNKQFNLDQP
+47 EQLNKQFNLDKP
-59 LHKQFIQYITHLPTL
+59 LYVQFYQYLVNLPKL

-79 PNRTVGEI
+79 PNRTVGDI
-87 ISQKFPVSAKLG
+87 IKQKFPVSFKLG
-99 FFAMCIALGLGIL
+99 FFAITIALGIGVL

-117 SLRPNTY
+117 SLKPNSF
-124 IDYIPSSLAMIG
+124 IDYIPSSIAMIG

-142 VMGPLL
+142 VMGPILMYVFALKLKLL
-148 ILVFSLQLEWFPA
+148 PA
-161 FGWGGFDAPQFSV
+161 TGWGGFDGDAIF
-174 SGIVLHKQFIPYITH
+174 HA
-189 ITSDMV
+189 DMI
-195 LPSVTL
+195 LPSLTL
-201 GFFYAAYI
+201 GLFYAAYI

-240 LKHSLRGG
+240 VKHAMRGG

-280 QDFVKSA
+280 KDFVQSA

-306 ILLNLIVDILQV
+306 VLLNLVVDILQV
-318 TLNPKLKFD
+318 TLNPKLKFNS